1 MNKYS
6 PVYAWYVVFILLLLS
21 VLGWLDRQII
31 AFLVDPIKADLQLSD
46 TQFGMITGTA
56 FAIFYAVMGLPIG
69 RLVDIRNRT
78 TIVAA
83 GVAVWSAS

>member
-1 MNKYS
+1 M
-6 PVYAWYVVFILLLLS
+6 LLLLS

-56 FAIFYAVMGLPIG
+56 FAIFL
-69 RLVDIRNRT
+69 L
-78 TIVAA
+78 
-83 GVAVWSAS
+83 